1 MTMLFNILVAIA
13 RIYLGIKFLWVLIM
27 NQVNPENYPLESLQW
42 FLYFMIFDI
51 WLHAISRNVK
61 MNDDEQGKDFT

>member
-51 WLHAISRNVK
+51 WLHSISRNVK
-61 MNDDEQGKDFT
+61 MNDDEEGKDFT

>member
-1 MTMLFNILVAIA
+1 MLFNILVAIA

-51 WLHAISRNVK
+51 WLHSISRNVK
-61 MNDDEQGKDFT
+61 MNDDEEGKDFT

>member
-51 WLHAISRNVK
+51 WLHSISRNVK